1 MPTAVGLFAL
11 DWAADLNQAI
21 RQATE
26 VHLTQGVVIA
36 LALAAPPPGGV
47 VAGLAAVA
55 PERPHARRADEVD
68 PGRGPDR
75 GHEACHAG

>member
-36 LALAAPPPGGV
+36 LAPAAPPPAV
-47 VAGLAAVA
+47 VAAVA
-55 PERPHARRADEVD
+55 PERPHARRADEVE

-75 GHEACHAG
+75 GHERCHAG

>member
-1 MPTAVGLFAL
+1 MPTAVSLFAL

-21 RQATE
+21 RQATDLSGADE
-26 VHLTQGVVIA
+26 WTKVHLTQGVVIA
-36 LALAAPPPGGV
+36 L
-47 VAGLAAVA
+47 A